1 MPREYH
7 VVCLLVP
14 LSISFTS
21 LPDAALAVAYTGQ
34 AAATY
39 GIPPYTYSKTTGPSW
54 LSVNSST
61 GAITGTPDAIGTG
74 VTVTILVTDASGSTA
89 SVTDTIDVTEVDAYY
104 SNVVFLTNF
113 NSGSA
118 LDTKGHTISLV
129 ADAAV
134 TTTQPQPGGTHSL
147 ALDIVG
153 DLATSADSADWDFG
167 TGDFTLEWDAYHT
180 DFTLATGGTNQC
192 PLSRNLSAWAVLVGH
207 NLGTLIWYRS
217 GVQATTSNM
226 MTIAAWNHCAISRVS
241 GTTRIFINGVK
252 GAEFADSTSYNY
264 ATPLVLGASDTTP
277 FGNLKGYVGN
287 YRITKGTGRYTADFT
302 VPNRPYPTA

>member
-1 MPREYH
+1 MAREYH

-21 LPDAALAVAYTGQ
+21 LPDGALAEAYTGQ
-34 AAATY
+34 ATAAF
-39 GIPPYTYSKTTGPSW
+39 GLAPYTYSKTTGPSW

-74 VTVTILVTDASGSTA
+74 VTVTVGVTDSLGNTA
-89 SVTDTIDVTEVDAYY
+89 SVSDTINVTEVDAYY
-104 SNVVFLTNF
+104 SSVVFLTSF

-118 LDTKGHTISLV
+118 TDTKGHTISLT

-134 TTTQPQPGGTHSL
+134 TTTNPQPGGTHSL
-147 ALDIVG
+147 ALDGVG

-192 PLSRNLSAWAVLVGH
+192 ALSRNLSAWAVLVTL
-207 NLGTLIWYRS
+207 NVGTIIWYVS
-217 GVQATTSNM
+217 GTVATTSNA
-226 MTIAAWNHCAISRVS
+226 MTIAAWNHVAVSRVG
-241 GTTRIFINGVK
+241 GTTRIFVNGVK
-252 GAEFADSTSYNY
+252 GAEFVDARNYTY
-264 ATPLVLGASDTTP
+264 ATSLVLGASDTTP
-277 FGNLKGYVGN
+277 FGNLKGYAGN
-287 YRITKGTGRYTADFT
+287 YRITKGVGRYTADFT
-302 VPNRPYPTA
+302 VPNRPYPTS